1 VSCSLSPHEISYL
14 IRCGHHP
21 VDRCC
26 FEDDQR
32 VESNSYRMQTEA
44 QLGCQEKEFL
54 DVFVCD
60 FKQTKTMPEGKG
72 FGQSLVDFIEI

>member
-1 VSCSLSPHEISYL
+1 
-14 IRCGHHP
+14 
-21 VDRCC
+21 
-26 FEDDQR
+26 
-32 VESNSYRMQTEA
+32 MQTEA